1 MSQRQAIAFITG
13 MGSQN
18 LQRNISHLNIKD
30 LVIEIYYKGHPVEKG
45 TKLPADAQ
53 LTLKVGDGYM
63 QPTFISDSDS
73 IEVEAPVIDEE
84 WLE

>member
-1 MSQRQAIAFITG
+1 M
-13 MGSQN
+13 
-18 LQRNISHLNIKD
+18 
-30 LVIEIYYKGHPVEKG
+30 
-45 TKLPADAQ
+45 PADAQ